1 MKKARKFKEFI
12 FKFVRIVD
20 SFRWIEVN
28 SGVNLVRSWLVLYS
42 SIPVQKTGSCEKAN
56 GLRVSPALVNICH
69 MAVIYR
75 KRAVKKMNNSEKK
88 IFFHTIS
95 ILLSLFMVSVIIPAN
110 AFATQMHSGSE
121 GIIVHQLGH
130 LFFLFSMVI
139 IIFAINGK
147 DLDKEKG
154 WRLIQ
159 YSAFLFILWNI
170 DAMCAH
176 FLDNQI
182 HAVKVE
188 HISPWIIKI
197 TNIHKS
203 SALDLIY
210 YFLKLDHIFC
220 VPAVFLLYKG
230 LSLILETE
238 RKKTKSHA
246 KALNKRKNGI

>member
-1 MKKARKFKEFI
+1 M
-12 FKFVRIVD
+12 D
-20 SFRWIEVN
+20 N
-28 SGVNLVRSWLVLYS
+28 SG
-42 SIPVQKTGSCEKAN
+42 
-56 GLRVSPALVNICH
+56 
-69 MAVIYR
+69 
-75 KRAVKKMNNSEKK
+75 KK

-95 ILLSLFMVSVIIPAN
+95 ILLSLFMVCMIVPAN
-110 AFATQMHSGSE
+110 AFATQMHSGAE

-130 LFFLFSMVI
+130 VFFLFSMVI

-182 HAVKVE
+182 LAVKVE

-197 TNIHKS
+197 TSIHKS

-230 LSLILETE
+230 LSQILETE
-238 RKKTKSHA
+238 RKKSKSHA
-246 KALNKRKNGI
+246 KALNKRKTGI

>member
-1 MKKARKFKEFI
+1 M
-12 FKFVRIVD
+12 D
-20 SFRWIEVN
+20 
-28 SGVNLVRSWLVLYS
+28 
-42 SIPVQKTGSCEKAN
+42 
-56 GLRVSPALVNICH
+56 
-69 MAVIYR
+69 
-75 KRAVKKMNNSEKK
+75 NSEKK
-88 IFFHTIS
+88 IFFHTI
-95 ILLSLFMVSVIIPAN
+95 IMLLSFFLVCMIIPAN

-130 LFFLFSMVI
+130 VFFLFSMVI

-147 DLDKEKG
+147 ALDKEKG

-188 HISPWIIKI
+188 HVSPWIIKI
-197 TNIHKS
+197 TSINKS
-203 SALDLIY
+203 STLDLIY
-210 YFLKLDHIFC
+210 YLLKLDHIFC

-230 LSLILETE
+230 LSQILEME
-238 RKKTKSHA
+238 RKKSKSHA
-246 KALNKRKNGI
+246 GALNKRKTGI